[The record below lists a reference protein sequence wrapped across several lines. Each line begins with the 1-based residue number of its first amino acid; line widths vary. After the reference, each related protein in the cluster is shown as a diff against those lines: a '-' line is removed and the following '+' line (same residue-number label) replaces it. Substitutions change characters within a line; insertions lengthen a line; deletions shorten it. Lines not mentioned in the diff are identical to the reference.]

1 MTRLRRCLFL
11 FLITIRFCT
20 SAHAL
25 GIFNKH
31 KTKSSD
37 PSQLRAD
44 YIAKAEQR
52 NNTPPY
58 ERTPGSLWSPQN
70 VLGDLGTDYKAHQ
83 LNDTVTIQVS
93 VQTSASQSGSVNGSR
108 ALTANSSI
116 TGIMGQTP
124 SIANPLLAAQSAS
137 TIKGQGQTAS
147 NTNFTTSLTG
157 RVIAVLPSGNLVL
170 EAEREVFMN
179 NQHEHIIVHGVIRPG
194 DIGPANAV
202 ASTSLSNLE
211 IEMKGKGII
220 ADNTRPP
227 NFISRAVL
235 WLLGF

>member
-1 MTRLRRCLFL
+1 MRVSSLCSNATLLSLLLLVSLC
-11 FLITIRFCT
+11 
-20 SAHAL
+20 SAAKPD
-25 GIFNKH
+25 KH
-31 KTKSSD
+31 KAND
-37 PSQLRAD
+37 PAQLRAE
-44 YIAKAEQR
+44 YIAKAEQH
-52 NNTPPY
+52 NDAPASI
-58 ERTPGSLWSPQN
+58 RTSGSLWSPQN
-70 VLGDLGTDYKAHQ
+70 TLGDLGSDYKATR

-93 VQTSASQSGSVNGSR
+93 VQTSASQSGTVAGSR

-116 TGIMGQTP
+116 TGIMGQSP

-147 NTNFTTSLTG
+147 NTNFVTSLTG

-170 EAEREVFMN
+170 EAEREIFMN
-179 NQHEHIIVHGVIRPG
+179 NQHEHIIVRGVIRPG

-227 NFISRAVL
+227 NIISRAVL